1 MDTPHPARPAAQ
13 PAPLPAPLPAPPAAP
28 STPRPPREAVSLD
41 DLNAAAA
48 ARERDD
54 ADWCT
59 HALLHRPSPPA
70 PAPSSSVPPPAAAA
84 SKTS

>member
-1 MDTPHPARPAAQ
+1 MDTRPAA
-13 PAPLPAPLPAPPAAP
+13 LPDPP
-28 STPRPPREAVSLD
+28 SPREAVSLD

-59 HALLHRPSPPA
+59 RALLHRPSPPA
-70 PAPSSSVPPPAAAA
+70 PAPAPSPSVRPPSAGPPPPSAAA
-84 SKTS
+84 SETS

>member
-13 PAPLPAPLPAPPAAP
+13 PDPLPAPPAAQ
-28 STPRPPREAVSLD
+28 STPLSPREAVSLD

-59 HALLHRPSPPA
+59 RALLRR
-70 PAPSSSVPPPAAAA
+70 SSPPPALPRPARPAP
-84 SKTS
+84 

>member
-13 PAPLPAPLPAPPAAP
+13 PDPLPAPPAAQ
-28 STPRPPREAVSLD
+28 STPLSPREAVSLD

-70 PAPSSSVPPPAAAA
+70 PAPSSSVPPPSAAA
-84 SKTS
+84 SQTS

>member
-13 PAPLPAPLPAPPAAP
+13 PDPLPAPPL
-28 STPRPPREAVSLD
+28 SPREAVSLE

-59 HALLHRPSPPA
+59 RALLHCPSPPA
-70 PAPSSSVPPPAAAA
+70 PAPSPSVRPPSAGPPPPSAAAPE
-84 SKTS
+84 TS